1 MKKHL
6 EPRITLRIDPEINL
20 NLEIIKNA
28 TKASKG
34 QIIRMILTEF
44 FNNNDKILNQYYEK
58 QKNL

>member
-6 EPRITLRIDPEINL
+6 KTHLTLRIDPEINL
-20 NLEIIKNA
+20 NLEIIKKA

-34 QIIRMILTEF
+34 QIVRMILTEF

-58 QKNL
+58 TKNL

>member
-6 EPRITLRIDPEINL
+6 KTRITLRIDPEINL
-20 NLEIIKNA
+20 NLEIMKNA

-44 FNNNDKILNQYYEK
+44 FTNNDNLLNLYYEET
-58 QKNL
+58 KNL

>member
-6 EPRITLRIDPEINL
+6 KTRITLRIDPEINL

-44 FNNNDKILNQYYEK
+44 FNNNDKILNQYYEET
-58 QKNL
+58 KNL

>member
-6 EPRITLRIDPEINL
+6 KTRITLRIDPEINL

>member
-6 EPRITLRIDPEINL
+6 KTRITLRIDPEINL

-34 QIIRMILTEF
+34 QIIRMILTYF
-44 FNNNDKILNQYYEK
+44 FKNNDNLLNQYYEET
-58 QKNL
+58 KNL

>member
-6 EPRITLRIDPEINL
+6 KTRITLRIDPEINL

-34 QIIRMILTEF
+34 QIVRMILTEF

-58 QKNL
+58 TKNL

>member
-6 EPRITLRIDPEINL
+6 KTHLTLRIDPEINL

-34 QIIRMILTEF
+34 QIVRMILTEF

>member
-6 EPRITLRIDPEINL
+6 KTRITLRIDPEINL

-34 QIIRMILTEF
+34 QIVRMILTEF